1 MIHSQLV
8 ECDTYKRKISRL
20 AFQGDPSIDSLRYLL
35 RVRPDDCSRKVQA
48 WLGLADVKMLRRF
61 ALNSAV
67 LLLADS
73 LLRHQWMFYDDRS
86 MATLI
91 AYKGNA
97 LFYLNRFAE
106 ARAPMESARR
116 HYRKKKNFNA
126 VTMANLD
133 HNLASVEMVLGDSLS
148 AVCRLAYAETIIRLA
163 GDTAHLRTLL
173 EAINLAQA
181 RLAAFGVVNT
191 DRVCLLGE
199 IRRRPANDDGQ
210 REILLIILIL
220 FVAVV
225 AYVIS
230 WALSHPVTRRS

>member
-20 AFQGDPSIDSLRYLL
+20 AFQGNASIDSLSRLL
-35 RVRPDDCSRKVQA
+35 KVRPNDCSRKVQA
-48 WLGLADVKMLRRF
+48 WLGLADVKALRLF
-61 ALNSAV
+61 ELNSEV

-73 LLRHQWMFYDDRS
+73 LLRHQWMFYDERTMS
-86 MATLI
+86 TLT

-97 LFYLNRFAE
+97 LFYLGRFEE
-106 ARAPMESARR
+106 ARFPMESARR
-116 HYRKKKNFNA
+116 HYRKKKNFDP

-133 HNLASVEMVLGDSLS
+133 HNLAAVEMVLGDSLS
-148 AVCRLAYAETIIRLA
+148 AVCRLTYAETIIRLA
-163 GDTAHLRTLL
+163 GDTRHLRTLL

-199 IRRRPANDDGQ
+199 IRRRPANDDNQ
-210 REILLIILIL
+210 SQIFLIILIVL
-220 FVAVV
+220 VV
-225 AYVIS
+225 VG
-230 WALSHPVTRRS
+230 ALMLAHALQR